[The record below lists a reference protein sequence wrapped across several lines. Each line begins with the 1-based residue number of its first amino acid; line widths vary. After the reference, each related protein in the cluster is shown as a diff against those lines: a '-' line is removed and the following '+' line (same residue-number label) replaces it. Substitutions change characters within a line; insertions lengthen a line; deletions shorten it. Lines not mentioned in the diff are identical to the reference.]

1 MSEEIPDYRK
11 AETGG
16 SMIRAACWLASEVG
30 EGTVFTKEALREAI
44 PNVSQIDRRVR
55 DLRDFGWVIDNN
67 LSVQSLAPNEQRLTK
82 IGVRVWIEE
91 ERRAAQRHPIS
102 DRVRQAVFNRDKHA
116 CVRCG
121 IAAGEEFPDD
131 PGTTARLTAAHV
143 YPGSLGSDAT
153 EADLVT
159 ACQRCNESLQQQT
172 PTYLDDSQVQVR
184 IQSLGWSDRRRLLKR
199 MQSGRR
205 EWDDVDRV
213 WADYCQLPA
222 VAREKLEEQ
231 LFNSIENQ

>member
-55 DLRDFGWVIDNN
+55 DLRGFGWVIDNN
-67 LSVQSLAPNEQRLTK
+67 LTLQSLAPNEQRLTK
-82 IGVRVWIEE
+82 IGVRVWVEE
-91 ERRAAQRHPIS
+91 ERRAAQRQPIS

-121 IAAGEEFPDD
+121 SCFSPWRHDF
-131 PGTTARLTAAHV
+131 L
-143 YPGSLGSDAT
+143 S
-153 EADLVT
+153 
-159 ACQRCNESLQQQT
+159 
-172 PTYLDDSQVQVR
+172 
-184 IQSLGWSDRRRLLKR
+184 
-199 MQSGRR
+199 
-205 EWDDVDRV
+205 RV
-213 WADYCQLPA
+213 LSRTLYA
-222 VAREKLEEQ
+222 
-231 LFNSIENQ
+231 